1 MPSPLPNPD
10 GLDYISARYPLH
22 RTATLRPIHWRWWGG
37 RKHILQGS
45 YVTIRPL
52 SMGDSHITNGEEE
65 GDGEKISETT
75 VAARKRRAL
84 EDKM

>member
-1 MPSPLPNPD
+1 M
-10 GLDYISARYPLH
+10 
-22 RTATLRPIHWRWWGG
+22 
-37 RKHILQGS
+37 
-45 YVTIRPL
+45 TIRPL